1 MKPCSRTS
9 FASRETHASIFII
22 PVQRARSPKS
32 SSHSFTRNILKLN
45 PSTRQIRQQKTPT
58 SNLKPTNYLPGP
70 PLHPSTAQ
78 PPKHPSPPSP
88 QSPNINTTCPHPPT
102 PISLSTPSLCTQPTH
117 TSYQYTLLTTSSTPP
132 PPPTHTSLHKNPP
145 SKDREKEPASLPS
158 SPNARI
164 SSPAIFQSAKA
175 HISTCLRDSDEG
187 VYLLR

>member
-1 MKPCSRTS
+1 MDTSLESNNETSESGLLLLKCTTMKPCSRTS

-78 PPKHPSPPSP
+78 QPKHPSPPSP
-88 QSPNINTTCPHPPT
+88 QSRTININTTCPHPPT
-102 PISLSTPSLCTQPTH
+102 PMHRCSLSMHATHPTIQ
-117 TSYQYTLLTTSSTPP
+117 STLL
-132 PPPTHTSLHKNPP
+132 
-145 SKDREKEPASLPS
+145 
-158 SPNARI
+158 
-164 SSPAIFQSAKA
+164 
-175 HISTCLRDSDEG
+175 C
-187 VYLLR
+187 